1 MGMKTMSCESRSEYI
16 SVQKRRYR
24 RAGKTYKTR
33 LLDEVCEVCGY
44 ERKHTIKLLNGS
56 LKASSVRRGRK
67 SEYETPELCKA
78 LKLLWLRSG
87 LPCGKRLKQALTH
100 WLKHYEKHY
109 GALSSECREKLLRIS
124 PATLDRLLKPCKA
137 RYRRKLKTGTKP
149 GTLLKNQIPIRTSN
163 EDIDR
168 PGYLEA
174 DTVAHCGGSMSGSFI
189 WSITYTDIKSTWTA
203 QRAVWNKSY
212 EGVRDQTCDVEATLP
227 FAILGFD
234 CDNGSE
240 FLNHHLTRYFLQRKH
255 PVCFTRSRAYRK
267 NDNAHVEQK
276 NWTHVRELLGYDRL
290 DNPAMLSEIN
300 ALYLDWERV
309 NNFFK
314 PTMKLVSKVRV
325 KSRYV
330 KKYDTP
336 STPFERLKASGIL
349 SAEPRAALEHE
360 YESLDPFE
368 LDERIQ
374 RRLRKIEKMKAAA
387 GSPQSGAP
395 GLPTAF
401 PDLTTLQPTGTQ

>member
-1 MGMKTMSCESRSEYI
+1 MKTMSCESRNEYL

-33 LLDEVCEVCGY
+33 LIDEVCEVCGY
-44 ERKHTIKLLNGS
+44 ERKYAIKLLNGVRNTS
-56 LKASSVRRGRK
+56 GGRRGRK
-67 SEYETPELCKA
+67 SEYDEPELIRA
-78 LKLLWLRSG
+78 LKTLWVKSG
-87 LPCGKRLKQALTH
+87 LMCSKRLKQALPH
-100 WLKHYEKHY
+100 WLKHYEAHVEE
-109 GALSSECREKLLRIS
+109 LSAPCRSNLLKIS
-124 PATLDRLLKPCKA
+124 PASIDRQLKPYKA
-137 RYRRKLKTGTKP
+137 QLQRRRNTGTKP

-189 WSITYTDIKSTWTA
+189 WSITYTDIHSTWTVT
-203 QRAVWNKSY
+203 RAVWNKTY
-212 EGVRDQTCDVEATLP
+212 DGIRDQTCAVEAKLP

-240 FLNHHLTRYFLQRKH
+240 FLNHHLKRYLLERER
-255 PVCFTRSRAYRK
+255 PVQFTRSRAYRK

-290 DNPAMLSEIN
+290 ENPDMIQEMN
-300 ALYLDWERV
+300 TLYLDWEKL

-314 PTMKLVSKVRV
+314 PSMKLVSKVRI

-336 STPFERLKASGIL
+336 VTPFERLKASMIL
-349 SAEPRAALEHE
+349 NQEQKASLEEE
-360 YESLDPFE
+360 YASLDPFK
-368 LDERIQ
+368 LERSIQ
-374 RRLRKIEKMKAAA
+374 QRLRKIEKMKSAA
-387 GSPQSGAP
+387 GSRPEGGP
-395 GLPTAF
+395 GGRPA
-401 PDLTTLQPTGTQ
+401 